1 MRLGLGGGYVIDRL
15 TQEQDYDGGVT
26 LKGAAV
32 ATEITFG
39 GTIGSVALFG
49 GIFNHI
55 APKLEGTFDYLGQ
68 TGEAKA
74 GYSILTLYAVGVDI
88 YPDPERGAHVE
99 AGLGAM
105 VLSMNQSDD
114 SHSDSASSSFDGS
127 TSGSAVQAPAVSPNQ
142 YTAGIGAVLGGG
154 YEWWVG
160 EQWSMGLIGRVTLG
174 RVEAP
179 EGSQVQVIV
188 IPALLGAVTYH

>member
-15 TQEQDYDGGVT
+15 TQEEDYDGGVT

-49 GIFNHI
+49 GIFNHV
-55 APKLEGTFDYLGQ
+55 APRLEGTFDYLGQ

-74 GYSILTLYAVGVDI
+74 GTSILTLYAVGVDI
-88 YPDPERGAHVE
+88 YPDPKRGAHVE
-99 AGLGAM
+99 AGVGAL
-105 VLSMNQSDD
+105 VLAMDQSHD
-114 SHSDSASSSFDGS
+114 SDSAAGFFDGS
-127 TSGSAVQAPAVSPNQ
+127 TSGAAVQAPAVSPNQ
-142 YTAGIGAVLGGG
+142 YTTGIGAVVGGG
-154 YEWWVG
+154 YEWWIG

-179 EGSQVQVIV
+179 DDSQVQVIV